1 MWASLTITAFG
12 SQITNLALPLTAA
25 VLLHATP
32 WQMGVLVALE
42 TLPFALVSLHAGV
55 LIDRMRKLPIV
66 IAADI
71 GRGVAL
77 LAIPVAA
84 FTGTLSIEILYAVGF
99 FCGIQNVVGGA
110 AYQVL
115 LAQMAGRN
123 RLVEANAKIALGET
137 SSALVGPG
145 LAGGLIQL
153 VTAPFAIV
161 LDALTFFASALM
173 LRRVRIPNDVPHPG
187 PRPSVTTEIHE
198 GLKLVWN
205 NRTLLALAW
214 LAGLWQ
220 ILHHMQVAVL
230 IPVRDARAGVVGRR
244 DRSRVHLRRR
254 RLRGGVGVA
263 QRFPRAS
270 ASGRSSWHG
279 LADGARVAFGLIS
292 GGRSTALGCAM
303 LVFDFGGVLFGINY
317 LALRQAITPDR
328 LLGRMTATMRFLTVA
343 AAPLGSLAGGALA
356 TAIGLRGTLLTIGA
370 LGIMLVVGTVLWSP
384 VRRHREM
391 PAVATMQCGHAARHA
406 NRLTCPAP
414 APSERIDRRQAHD
427 PGSAHAAIPDER
439 GVGRSSGAGGR
450 DSARESSSRDR
461 APARRRETRGA
472 IASPRRPST
481 SRKAAAAGPPFFMLC
496 RRSNVSTSAIG
507 PSF

>member
-1 MWASLTITAFG
+1 MRMLQRQFGRYFQGLWRSPEFMKLWTSLTITAFG
-12 SQITNLALPLTAA
+12 TQITNLALPLTAA

-55 LIDRMRKLPIV
+55 LIDRVRKLPIV
-66 IAADI
+66 IAADV
-71 GRGVAL
+71 GRGLSL

-84 FTGTLSIEILYAVGF
+84 YTGSLSIEILYIVGF
-99 FCGIQNVVGGA
+99 LCGVQNVVGGA

-115 LAQMAGRN
+115 LAKMAGRT

-153 VTAPFAIV
+153 VTAPFAIL
-161 LDALTFFASALM
+161 LDAFTFFASALI
-173 LRRVRIPNDVPHPG
+173 LRRIRIPHDAPEPG
-187 PRPSVTTEIHE
+187 PRPTVTKEIQE
-198 GLKLVWN
+198 GLKLVWH

-230 IPVRDARAGVVGRR
+230 ILFATRELGLSAGAIG
-244 DRSRVHLRRR
+244 LAYIF
-254 RLRGGVGVA
+254 GGVGCVL
-263 QRFPRAS
+263 AS
-270 ASGRSSWHG
+270 ASAQRLSARLGVGPVIVHG
-279 LADGARVAFGLIS
+279 LALTALGWQAFGLIS
-292 GGRSTALGCAM
+292 GPVWFATMALGCAM
-303 LVFDFGGVLFGINY
+303 LIFDFGGVLFGINY

-356 TAIGLRGTLLTIGA
+356 TGIGLRGTLLTVGV
-370 LGIMLVVGTVLWSP
+370 LGLLLVVGAVLWSP

-391 PAVATMQCGHAARHA
+391 PAVLG
-406 NRLTCPAP
+406 
-414 APSERIDRRQAHD
+414 D
-427 PGSAHAAIPDER
+427 
-439 GVGRSSGAGGR
+439 
-450 DSARESSSRDR
+450 
-461 APARRRETRGA
+461 
-472 IASPRRPST
+472 
-481 SRKAAAAGPPFFMLC
+481 
-496 RRSNVSTSAIG
+496 
-507 PSF
+507 